1 MPRPLVATIRLAALR
16 HNFEIARR
24 QTPLAKIWAVVKAN
38 GYGHGLERVMRG
50 FDSADGLALIEPEG
64 ALYLRE
70 LGWGK
75 PILLLEGCFDAADMA
90 LAARHQ
96 FDLTIHCVDQLD
108 LFEQTPISAP
118 LHIHLKMNSGM
129 NRLGFTPADFVLA
142 YQRLRNHPAVASL
155 TLMTH
160 FANADVEDSTAVSV
174 SDQMQVFSA
183 VCSTLDGIWS
193 VSNSAAGLR
202 HPDLRSDWVR
212 PGIMLYGASPGTF
225 AASDVALQPAMTLRS
240 KLIGIQQLAIG
251 DAVGYGSR
259 FVAAAPM
266 KIGVVACGYA
276 DGYPRHA
283 PSGTPILV
291 DGIMTRVVG
300 NISMDML
307 MVDLSPI
314 PDARIGSNV
323 ILWGDGLPIDQV
335 ARAAGTIGYELM
347 CAIAARVRVV
357 ELA

>member
-1 MPRPLVATIRLAALR
+1 MPRPLVAIIRLAALR
-16 HNFEIARR
+16 HNLEIARQ
-24 QTPLAKIWAVVKAN
+24 QTPQAKIWAMVKAN

-50 FDSADGLALIEPEG
+50 FDTADGLALIEPEN
-64 ALYLRE
+64 ALQLRE
-70 LGWGK
+70 LGWRK
-75 PILLLEGCFDAADMA
+75 PILLLEGCFDAIDMER
-90 LAARHQ
+90 AAQHQ
-96 FDLTIHCVDQLD
+96 FDVTIHCAEQLD
-108 LFEQTPISAP
+108 LFEQALISEP

-142 YQRLRNHPAVASL
+142 YKRLRTHPAVASL

-160 FANADVEDSTAVSV
+160 FANADAEGSVAVSV
-174 SDQMQVFSA
+174 TDQMRVFSQ
-183 VCSTLDGIWS
+183 VCNTLEGTWS
-193 VSNSAAGLR
+193 VSNSAAVLR
-202 HPDLRSDWVR
+202 HSDLRSDWVR
-212 PGIMLYGASPGTF
+212 PGIMLYGGSAGTF
-225 AASDVALQPAMTLRS
+225 AAADVALQPAMTLRS
-240 KLIGIQQLAIG
+240 KLIGIQHLAIG

-259 FVAAAPM
+259 FVASAPM

-283 PSGTPILV
+283 PTGTPILV

-314 PDARIGSNV
+314 PDACIGSEV
-323 ILWGDGLPIDQV
+323 TLWGEGLPIDQV

-347 CAIAARVRVV
+347 CAIAPRVRTV
-357 ELA
+357 EIA